1 MDTVSNQIIH
11 FYVTHVGTFENSSR
25 MEKAGLIDVLD
36 KVKSLGVT
44 VRSLTTDRHPQVSK
58 YMLEER
64 KDVKHQ
70 YDIWHFT
77 KNIKKALLKAAKKKN
92 CDIINR

>member
-11 FYVTHVGTFENSSR
+11 FYVTHVGTVENSSR

-44 VRSLTTDRHPQVSK
+44 VRSLTTNRHPQVFQIHARGEKRCKTS
-58 YMLEER
+58 
-64 KDVKHQ
+64 
-70 YDIWHFT
+70 I
-77 KNIKKALLKAAKKKN
+77 
-92 CDIINR
+92 